1 MNEQGFTSRYTIR
14 KALGKYPPWQGYEVT
29 DSLSGKDYLLFSLVQ
44 IGDAS
49 VSTDDLLMRD
59 ALFIDIASGGSRALS
74 IQENGGGVFFLLPSQ
89 RIAPLP
95 KILPSLSPEENLTL
109 ARSLTGSLLD
119 CISTGR
125 FLGNLS
131 IESIVVMEGTVSIL
145 PTAYLIPPEVLR
157 RLDGTDQRTGGTQAL
172 FRDLD
177 DLGAVLDL
185 FHRYLPAGPDGECA
199 DLREAVRRTG
209 PGATGGQMRD
219 LASALA
225 SFAGREG
232 PAPALVAGR
241 RPSMRWPA
249 GIEQTVRETARA
261 AKENGPQMI
270 VLRAPSGAG
279 ATAFLEQVAASAAV
293 SEGLRPLGPVGDL
306 DTFSETE
313 ETTDQPRAEA
323 VLHDGDHLDPILCGH
338 VLDRISRDL
347 ADRRLAVVHIPDEKP
362 PRFVEALAR
371 EAAGRGYAVV
381 DLALPALEPHQR
393 RETALSLI
401 GDGDRSVAERSLS
414 DDDTL
419 AVMELKVR
427 LAAAPGTR
435 PAAVGKGPLS
445 ALGAEEK
452 SVLHFL
458 AVFRFEIPLSLL
470 KGVFSTE
477 EGRFYA
483 VLHRLVSL
491 GFVRARAERS
501 PVCGDRLCSVY
512 RISSAGV
519 ARMTEHSI
527 PAARRRELHARIAQI
542 LKETAGVPPAY
553 ILYHLV
559 RCGEHKEAAF
569 RGLQAFQSLLGHR
582 RLGAVTCFYEGF
594 LGAKLDRRLPTEVR
608 LELMLELGDFYSTIG
623 ETDRAEAFYRLCRE
637 QTSRDQIS
645 QGHRSLAVEAIRRE
659 CEILE
664 KRGEFTR
671 AQALL
676 KKALEA
682 HGEHLLIHERAALYN
697 DLAWVD
703 YRLGQFDKSWENCL
717 LVHGLLDKKQH
728 PAELA
733 QSYNLMGAINWN
745 WSNYD
750 EALMCHKRC
759 LSLREDGNDDLG
771 VAASL
776 NNLGL
781 VYRSMGRVREALESF
796 TKSMTIKQRNNNQPG
811 LAAVHLNLALTY
823 LDLEDTE
830 KAEVNCRT
838 AIEIAEDIGNLQLI
852 AEASGT
858 LGEIC
863 FTRGDHEPA
872 REHYFR
878 DLHICNKT
886 RSIREKAVVFRRLG
900 ELSLAEGKID
910 ETKRLLEDARELNE
924 KIRSRLETAL
934 LDLLEGRILLA
945 EGKREQGKRK
955 LEETAFEL
963 SLLGRKGTASSVA
976 AEIGELYLEEGNE
989 PLAREYLLRASS
1001 LLAETDS
1008 PPRQV
1013 VRLQEQLERQSALEL
1028 QTIHTDSARFRALC
1042 RIISLIRTIHDPDR
1056 LHATIT
1062 ETARSV
1068 TGMER
1073 AALIIQSDGQDTY
1086 RILASV
1092 GDFDSETILTDKNII
1107 SILSITRQLGYPLD
1121 ISRTRIPEGKVA
1133 EDFLEDHPGIICT
1146 PLWIQDAVTGYLYL
1160 DSPRRSAGTSD
1171 EDHTFLVAFSQQV
1184 ALGLERIS
1192 LADRVRRTERPA
1204 PAPAIR
1210 TRERVAFQDIIGKSP
1225 AIRHIYELI
1234 DGIREMDTTILL
1246 TGPNGA
1252 GKDLIARTIHHTG
1265 PRSDKPFHTINCA
1278 AIPRELIESELFGH
1292 EKGSFTGAY
1301 RQKIG
1306 HFESASDGTIFLNEI
1321 GDLPMEIQP
1330 KLLQVLEHRNFFR
1343 VGGTVEIRTD
1353 ARIICATNR
1362 DLLQHVRDGRF
1373 REDLYY
1379 RINIFPIRVPGL
1391 SERRE
1396 DIKLL
1401 CDHFLTV
1408 FCRLYNTPMKRISP
1422 EAMAFLTE
1430 YEWPGNVRE
1439 LENTINRLVI
1449 ISSRKETIL
1458 PEDLPSDIVSHRER
1472 VETKSLSTLEELVET
1487 ILEQVEFPSGEKILP
1502 RIKDTVIQ
1510 KVVERTGDKTKAAQ
1524 LLGISRPTLYSHLRS
1539 NEKNHES

>member
-1 MNEQGFTSRYTIR
+1 MNEQGFTSRYAIR

-29 DSLSGKDYLLFSLVQ
+29 DSLSGKDYLLFTLLH
-44 IGDAS
+44 GADAS
-49 VSTDDLLMRD
+49 ISTDDLLMRGE
-59 ALFIDIASGGSRALS
+59 LFADIASGQSRALS
-74 IQENGGGVFFLLPSQ
+74 IQDNGGGAFFLLPSL
-89 RIAPLP
+89 RIAPLT
-95 KILPSLSPEENLTL
+95 KVLPSLAPEESLAL
-109 ARSLTGSLLD
+109 ARSLTGTLLD
-119 CISTGR
+119 CASTGR

-131 IESIVVMEGTVSIL
+131 IESIVVIEGTVSIL
-145 PTAYLIPPEVLR
+145 PTAYLIPPEVLGF
-157 RLDGTDQRTGGTQAL
+157 LDPADSRCGGIQPL
-172 FRDLD
+172 YRDLD
-177 DLGAVLDL
+177 DLGVILAL
-185 FHRYLPAGPDGECA
+185 FQRYLPAGADRECA
-199 DLREAVRRTG
+199 LLSEALRRIG
-209 PGATGGQMRD
+209 PGAESGSIRE
-219 LASALA
+219 LAASLC

-232 PAPALVAGR
+232 PPPPLTAGR
-241 RPSMRWPA
+241 RPPLRWPA
-249 GIEQTVRETARA
+249 GIESAVRDVARA
-261 AKENGPQMI
+261 AKENDRQIIM
-270 VLRAPSGAG
+270 LRGPSGSG
-279 ATAFLEQVAASAAV
+279 KTAFLEQAASSAAI
-293 SEGLRPLGPVGDL
+293 SEGLRPFGPVGDR
-306 DTFSETE
+306 DTFGEIDE
-313 ETTDQPRAEA
+313 AADQQRSEA
-323 VLHDGDHLDPILCGH
+323 VLHDDHHLDPILCGH
-338 VLDRISRDL
+338 VVDRISRDL
-347 ADRRLAVVHIPDEKP
+347 EGRRLAVVCVGDDP
-362 PRFVEALAR
+362 PPGFAEAVSR
-371 EAAGRGYAVV
+371 EAAARGFTVV
-381 DLALPALEPHQR
+381 DLALPGLDPQDR
-393 RETALSLI
+393 REAALALLHE
-401 GDGDRSVAERSLS
+401 DDRPEARRSLS
-414 DDDTL
+414 DGDPL
-419 AVMELKVR
+419 SVMLLKVR
-427 LAAAPGTR
+427 LASEPGMRR
-435 PAAVGKGPLS
+435 PAAGAGPLS
-445 ALGAEEK
+445 VLSSEEK
-452 SVLHFL
+452 SVLSFL
-458 AVFRFEIPLSLL
+458 AVFRFEAPISLL
-470 KGVFSTE
+470 KGVFSIE
-477 EGRFYA
+477 EGRFYE

-491 GFVRARAERS
+491 GFVRGRAERS
-501 PVCGDRLCSVY
+501 PICAGRLCTVY
-512 RISSAGV
+512 RIAGGGL
-519 ARMTEHSI
+519 ARIIERSI

-542 LKETAGVPPAY
+542 LKEAPGAPPVY
-553 ILYHLV
+553 VFYHLT
-559 RCGEHKEAAF
+559 RCGEDKEAAF
-569 RGLQAFQSLLGHR
+569 RGLQVFQQLLGR
-582 RLGAVTCFYEGF
+582 KRLGAVACFHEGF
-594 LGAKLDRRLPTEVR
+594 LRAKLDRRLPGEVR
-608 LELMLELGDFYSTIG
+608 LELMLELGDFYLTIG
-623 ETDRAEAFYRLCRE
+623 ETDRAESFYRLCRE
-637 QTSRDQIS
+637 RTSRDQIT

-671 AQALL
+671 AQGLL
-676 KKALEA
+676 RKALDS
-682 HGEHLLIHERAALYN
+682 HGEHLLIQERAALYN

-703 YRLGQFDKSWENCL
+703 YRLGLFDQSWENCL
-717 LVHGLLDKKQH
+717 LVHRLLDKKLH

-745 WSNYD
+745 RSKYD

-759 LSLREDGNDDLG
+759 LALREDGNDDLG

-830 KAEVNCRT
+830 KAEANCRT
-838 AIEIAEDIGNLQLI
+838 AIGIAEDIGNLQLI

-863 FTRGDHEPA
+863 FMRCDHGKA

-886 RSIREKAVVFRRLG
+886 KSLREKAVVFRRLG
-900 ELSLAEGKID
+900 ELSLAEGKPD
-910 ETKRLLEDARELNE
+910 ETKRLLDNARELNDR
-924 KIRSRLETAL
+924 IRSRLETAL

-945 EGKREQGKRK
+945 EGKRELGKRK

-989 PLAREYLLRASS
+989 PLAREYLLRAAS

-1013 VRLQEQLERQSALEL
+1013 VRLQEQLERHSALEP

-1042 RIISLIRTIHDPDR
+1042 RMISLIRTIRDPDR
-1056 LHATIT
+1056 LYATIT
-1062 ETARSV
+1062 ETARSI

-1073 AALIIQSDGQDTY
+1073 AALIVQNDGQDTY
-1086 RILASV
+1086 RILAST

-1133 EDFLEDHPGIICT
+1133 GDFLEDHPGIICT
-1146 PLWIQDAVTGYLYL
+1146 PLWIQDAVTGFLYL
-1160 DSPRRSAGTSD
+1160 DSPRGTAGAGD

-1184 ALGLERIS
+1184 ALGLERMY

-1204 PAPAIR
+1204 PAPNIR
-1210 TRERVAFQDIIGKSP
+1210 ARERVAFQDIIGKSP

-1234 DGIREMDTTILL
+1234 DGIKEMDTTVLL

-1265 PRSDKPFHTINCA
+1265 TRRDKPLHTLNCA

-1306 HFESASDGTIFLNEI
+1306 HFESASEGTIFLNEI
-1321 GDLPMEIQP
+1321 GDLPLEIQP

-1353 ARIICATNR
+1353 ARIICATNK
-1362 DLLQHVRDGRF
+1362 DLLQLVRDGRF

-1401 CDHFLTV
+1401 CDHFLTI

-1422 EAMAFLTE
+1422 EAAAYLAE
-1430 YEWPGNVRE
+1430 YDWPGNVRE
-1439 LENTINRLVI
+1439 L
-1449 ISSRKETIL
+1449 
-1458 PEDLPSDIVSHRER
+1458 
-1472 VETKSLSTLEELVET
+1472 
-1487 ILEQVEFPSGEKILP
+1487 
-1502 RIKDTVIQ
+1502 
-1510 KVVERTGDKTKAAQ
+1510 
-1524 LLGISRPTLYSHLRS
+1524 
-1539 NEKNHES
+1539 